1 MTHQIRRLWL
11 VMLAFFVALFVS
23 TSVIQVVQADA
34 LSAHERNRRA
44 LYDSYQVERGAI
56 LAGDTTIA
64 FSEPSNDVYA
74 YQRVYPAQDAAMWA
88 AVTGWFN
95 PVIGSSRGIEQAANA
110 QLSGTSSSQFLQRL
124 EQIVSGQKPQGGT
137 VQLSLDPAVQKA
149 AWDALGDLQG
159 AVVAIE
165 PSTGRILAMVSK
177 PAFDPNTLATHD
189 DASVNTSYAA
199 LEANA
204 QHPLDNRAIG
214 GNMNPPG
221 STFKLVVAS
230 AALSSGKYTPESTFP
245 NPARFTL
252 PGTSTEISNF
262 TGGACSGGGD
272 TVTLADALRFSCN
285 IPMAEL
291 AIELGGDAIRDE
303 AEKYG
308 FDHVFETPLAST
320 ASTYPS
326 NAMSPDQVGL
336 TGFGQYNVRATPLQM
351 AMVAAGIA
359 NAGSV
364 MNPTMIDRVIAPD
377 LSVQQQTEPSEF
389 RRALSTQDAASMTA
403 MMVQNVSNGVASGA
417 RIGGVDVA
425 GKTGTAE
432 NGPGN
437 PYTFWFT
444 GFAPAA
450 DPKVAVAVVVENGG
464 GLGQEGL
471 SNVLA
476 APVGKA
482 VMEAVLNR

>member
-177 PAFDPNTLATHD
+177 PAFDPNTLATH
-189 DASVNTSYAA
+189 AVSYTH
-199 LEANA
+199 L
-204 QHPLDNRAIG
+204 
-214 GNMNPPG
+214 
-221 STFKLVVAS
+221 
-230 AALSSGKYTPESTFP
+230 
-245 NPARFTL
+245 TL
-252 PGTSTEISNF
+252 PT
-262 TGGACSGGGD
+262 
-272 TVTLADALRFSCN
+272 
-285 IPMAEL
+285 
-291 AIELGGDAIRDE
+291 
-303 AEKYG
+303 
-308 FDHVFETPLAST
+308 
-320 ASTYPS
+320 
-326 NAMSPDQVGL
+326 
-336 TGFGQYNVRATPLQM
+336 
-351 AMVAAGIA
+351 
-359 NAGSV
+359 
-364 MNPTMIDRVIAPD
+364 
-377 LSVQQQTEPSEF
+377 
-389 RRALSTQDAASMTA
+389 
-403 MMVQNVSNGVASGA
+403 
-417 RIGGVDVA
+417 
-425 GKTGTAE
+425 
-432 NGPGN
+432 
-437 PYTFWFT
+437 
-444 GFAPAA
+444 
-450 DPKVAVAVVVENGG
+450 
-464 GLGQEGL
+464 
-471 SNVLA
+471 
-476 APVGKA
+476 KA
-482 VMEAVLNR
+482 